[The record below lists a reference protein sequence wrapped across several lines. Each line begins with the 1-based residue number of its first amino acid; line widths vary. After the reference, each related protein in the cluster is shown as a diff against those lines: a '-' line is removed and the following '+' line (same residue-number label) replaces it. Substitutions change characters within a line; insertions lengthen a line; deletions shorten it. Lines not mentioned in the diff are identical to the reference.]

1 MTPDSWRYIL
11 HADLDAFYASVEQM
25 DNPRYRGKPLVVGG
39 SPTVRGVVAAASY
52 EARAFGIRSAM
63 PMRTAVRLH
72 PPVIRV
78 SPRFDRYREISEKVM
93 AIYRAFTPL
102 VEPLSLDEA
111 YLEVSEQV
119 LPAAVEWAAAD
130 IKEDVRNTTGLP
142 VTIGGGTSKTIAKI
156 ASQLGKPDGLLLV
169 KPGEERDFLRP
180 LDVGLLWGVGEKS
193 AELLR
198 RYGIDTIGD
207 LADRKDVWLSNTFGK
222 RGPELKARALGID
235 NEPVVP
241 SRETKSVSSETTFPN
256 DMGDPDYMEGVL
268 RDLSQE
274 VSDRLKK
281 DDLKGR
287 TVSIKLRLANFT
299 TFTRQQ
305 TVLTPID
312 STHDIFRSARSLLRR
327 EMKPG
332 LEFRLLGVGVSGFQD
347 FGQLPLFPMEEDEF

>member
-1 MTPDSWRYIL
+1 MTPESWRYIL

-52 EARAFGIRSAM
+52 EAREFGIRSAM

-78 SPRFDRYREISEKVM
+78 SPRFDRYRELSEKVM

-111 YLEVSEQV
+111 YLDVSEQV

-142 VTIGGGTSKTIAKI
+142 VTVGGGISKTVAKI
-156 ASQLGKPDGLLLV
+156 ASQLGKPDGLLLI
-169 KPGEERDFLRP
+169 KPGEEQDFLRP

-207 LADRKDVWLSNTFGK
+207 LADRKDAWLSNTFGK

-235 NEPVVP
+235 DEPVSP
-241 SRETKSVSSETTFPN
+241 SRETKSISSETTFPN
-256 DMGDPDYMEGVL
+256 DVGDRDYMESVL

-274 VSDRLKK
+274 VSDRLSK
-281 DDLKGR
+281 DGLRGR

-305 TVLTPID
+305 TLLATVDDTD
-312 STHDIFRSARSLLRR
+312 DIFRAARVLLRR

-347 FGQLPLFPMEEDEF
+347 FGQLPLFPMNADES

>member
-11 HADLDAFYASVEQM
+11 HADLDAFYASVEQL
-25 DNPRYRGKPLVVGG
+25 DNPEYRGKPLVVGG

-52 EARAFGIRSAM
+52 EAREFGIRSAM

-78 SPRFDRYREISEKVM
+78 SPRFDRYRELSEKVM
-93 AIYRAFTPL
+93 AVYRDLTPL

-111 YLEVSEQV
+111 YLDISQQV
-119 LPAAVEWAAAD
+119 RRGFVQRTAAKLKAD
-130 IKEDVRNTTGLP
+130 IRNIAGIP
-142 VTIGGGTSKTIAKI
+142 VTVGGGISKTIAKI

-169 KPGEERDFLRP
+169 RPGEEQDFLRP

-207 LADRKDVWLSNTFGK
+207 LADQKDAWLSNTFGK
-222 RGPELKARALGID
+222 RGPELKARALGIELD
-235 NEPVVP
+235 PVIP

-256 DMGDPDYMEGVL
+256 DVGDLDHMEGIL
-268 RDLSQE
+268 QNLSQE
-274 VSDRLKK
+274 VSDRLRK
-281 DDLKGR
+281 DGLRGR
-287 TVSIKLRLANFT
+287 TVSIKLRLADFT

-305 TVLTPID
+305 TLLATID
-312 STHDIFRSARSLLRR
+312 STEDIFRAARVLLRR

-332 LEFRLLGVGVSGFQD
+332 FEFRLLGVGVSGFQD
-347 FGQLPLFPMEEDEF
+347 FGQLPLFPLTQDES

>member
-1 MTPDSWRYIL
+1 MTTDSWRYIL

-78 SPRFDRYREISEKVM
+78 SARFDRYRELSEKIM

-111 YLEVSEQV
+111 YMDVSNQV

-142 VTIGGGTSKTIAKI
+142 VTIGGGISKTVAKI

-169 KPGEERDFLRP
+169 KPGDEQSFLRP
-180 LDVGLLWGVGEKS
+180 LNVGLLWGVGEKS

-198 RYGIDTIGD
+198 RFGIDTIGD
-207 LADRKDVWLSNTFGK
+207 LADRKDAWLSNTFGK

-241 SRETKSVSSETTFPN
+241 SRETKSISSETTFPN
-256 DMGDPDYMEGVL
+256 DVGDREYMETIL
-268 RDLSQE
+268 WDLSQE
-274 VSDRLKK
+274 VGDRLKK

-347 FGQLPLFPMEEDEF
+347 FGQLPLFPMEEDDL

>member
-25 DNPRYRGKPLVVGG
+25 DNPNYRGKPLVVGG

-52 EARAFGIRSAM
+52 EAREFGIRSAM

-72 PPVIRV
+72 PTVIRV
-78 SPRFDRYREISEKVM
+78 SPRFNRYRELSEKVM
-93 AIYRAFTPL
+93 AVYRDLTPL

-111 YLEVSEQV
+111 YLDISWSVPRGFVQRTAAQLKAEVRIT
-119 LPAAVEWAAAD
+119 A
-130 IKEDVRNTTGLP
+130 GLP
-142 VTIGGGTSKTIAKI
+142 VTIGGGTSKTVAKI

-169 KPGEERDFLRP
+169 RPGDEQDFLRP
-180 LDVGLLWGVGEKS
+180 LNVGLLWGVGEKS
-193 AELLR
+193 AELLQ

-207 LADRKDVWLSNTFGK
+207 LADREDAWLGNTFGK

-241 SRETKSVSSETTFPN
+241 SRETKSISSETTFPN
-256 DMGDPDYMEGVL
+256 DVGDRDYMESVL
-268 RDLSQE
+268 ADLSRE
-274 VSDRLKK
+274 VGNRLRKEGLRGK
-281 DDLKGR
+281 

-299 TFTRQQ
+299 TFTRQH
-305 TVLTPID
+305 TLTAAID
-312 STHDIFRSARSLLRR
+312 DTDDIFRHARVLLRR
-327 EMKPG
+327 EMQPG

-347 FGQLPLFPMEEDEF
+347 FGQLPLLRLDEDES

>member
-1 MTPDSWRYIL
+1 MYPYSWRYIL

-25 DNPRYRGKPLVVGG
+25 DNPEYRGKPLVVGG

-52 EARAFGIRSAM
+52 EARKFGIRSAM

-78 SPRFDRYREISEKVM
+78 SPRFDRYRELSEKVM
-93 AIYRAFTPL
+93 AVYRSLTPL

-111 YLEVSEQV
+111 YLDITQQAPRGYVQKT
-119 LPAAVEWAAAD
+119 AAAL
-130 IKEDVRNTTGLP
+130 KTDVRKTAGLP
-142 VTIGGGTSKTIAKI
+142 VTVGGGTSKTIAKI

-169 KPGEERDFLRP
+169 RPGEEQEFLRP

-207 LADRKDVWLSNTFGK
+207 LADRKDAWLSHTFGK

-235 NEPVVP
+235 QDPVVP
-241 SRETKSVSSETTFPN
+241 SRDTKSISSETTFPN
-256 DMGDPDYMEGVL
+256 DVGDRDYMESVL
-268 RDLSQE
+268 SNLARE
-274 VSDRLKK
+274 VGIRLTKES
-281 DDLKGR
+281 LRGR
-287 TVSIKLRLANFT
+287 TVFIKLRLANFT

-305 TVLTPID
+305 TLSATIE
-312 STHDIFRSARSLLRR
+312 STDDIFRSARSLLRR
-327 EMKPG
+327 EMEPG

-347 FGQLPLFPMEEDEF
+347 FGQIPLFPLDEVES

>member
-78 SPRFDRYREISEKVM
+78 SPRFDRYRELSEKVM

-256 DMGDPDYMEGVL
+256 DVGDPDYMEGVL